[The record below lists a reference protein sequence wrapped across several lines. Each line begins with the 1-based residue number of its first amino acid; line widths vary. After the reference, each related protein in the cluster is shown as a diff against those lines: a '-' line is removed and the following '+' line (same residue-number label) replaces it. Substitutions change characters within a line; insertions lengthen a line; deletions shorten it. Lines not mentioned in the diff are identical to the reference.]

1 MMKTTPFWWEDA
13 PPEAGLTSA
22 PIEAPS
28 ALIVGAG
35 YTGLSAAITL
45 AEAGVGGVVV
55 IDAGRIGEGASSRN
69 GGQIGN
75 GAKFTLRQAE
85 RRFGADRARQIMA
98 DYDEAMPFLLD
109 RAKTLSSGFDLNLSG
124 AVTGAHTRAD
134 LAALQAWRAG
144 LPEAERASVT
154 IQDEA
159 GVGALIGTS
168 IYRGAMLQQGWGS
181 LHPAKYV
188 RALAQRARDLGVVI
202 HTGWRWLGGEA
213 GLARLAGPAG
223 EQVVLRPDMT
233 LMAVNG
239 YAGPEL
245 PWLRRRIVPVQSYMI
260 ATAPQPLDAMEALIP
275 NNRVVADTKHVLYYF
290 RRSPD
295 GSRMLFGGRARF
307 RTSTESQ
314 AAEGLR
320 GFMAHTF
327 PSLAGAEISHA
338 WLGNVSFAMDFCT
351 HLGRMPNGAYYSS
364 CYNGNGISMATYM
377 GHRIAEA
384 MLGRPGHD
392 RGVMHTRF
400 PALPAYDG
408 RPWFLP
414 LVGSWYRFQ
423 DKWARWRD

>member
-1 MMKTTPFWWEDA
+1 MKTTPFWWEDA
-13 PPEAGLTSA
+13 PPEQGLAS
-22 PIEAPS
+22 PPPESPS

-45 AEAGVGGVVV
+45 AEAGMSNIVV

-75 GAKFTLRQAE
+75 GAKFTLKQAE
-85 RRFGADRARQIMA
+85 RRFGPDRARQIME
-98 DYDEAMPFLLD
+98 DYDGAMPFLLD
-109 RAKTLSSGFDLNLSG
+109 RAKTLSDDFDLNLCG
-124 AVTGAHTRAD
+124 AVTGAHTRND
-134 LAALQAWRAG
+134 LASLTAWRAD
-144 LPEAERASVT
+144 LPQTERDRVT
-154 IQDEA
+154 IH
-159 GVGALIGTS
+159 GADQVNRLIQTD
-168 IYRGAMLQQGWGS
+168 IYRGAMLQEGWGA

-188 RALAQRARDLGVVI
+188 RALARRARELGVAI
-202 HTGWRWLGGEA
+202 HTGWRWIGGT
-213 GLARLAGPAG
+213 GGIARLQGPEG
-223 EQVVLRPDMT
+223 TVVLRPDMV
-233 LMAVNG
+233 LIAVNG

-260 ATAPQPLDAMEALIP
+260 ATAPQPFDAMEALIP
-275 NNRVVADTKHVLYYF
+275 GNRVVADTKHVLYYF

-295 GSRMLFGGRARF
+295 GTRMLFGGRARF
-307 RTSTESQ
+307 RSSTEVQS
-314 AAEGLR
+314 AEGLR
-320 GFMAHTF
+320 AFMAHTF
-327 PSLAGAEISHA
+327 PSLARAEISHS

-351 HLGRMPNGAYYSS
+351 HLGRMPDGAFYSS

-384 MLGRPGHD
+384 MLGRSGHD
-392 RGVMHTRF
+392 RGVMNTRF

-414 LVGSWYRFQ
+414 MVGSWYRFQ

>member
-1 MMKTTPFWWEDA
+1 MKTTPFWWEDA
-13 PPEAGLTSA
+13 PPEAGLA
-22 PIEAPS
+22 EAPPEAPA

-45 AEAGVGGVVV
+45 AEAGVSNIVV

-75 GAKFTLRQAE
+75 GAKFTLKQAE
-85 RRFGADRARQIMA
+85 RRFGAIRAREIMA
-98 DYDEAMPFLLD
+98 DYDGAMPFLLE
-109 RAKTLSSGFDLNLSG
+109 RAKTLSAPFDLNLSG
-124 AVTGAHTRAD
+124 AVTGAHTRKD
-134 LAALQAWRAG
+134 LAALETWRAG
-144 LPEAERASVT
+144 LPQAERDRVPIHAAD
-154 IQDEA
+154 Q
-159 GVGALIGTS
+159 VGALIQTD

-188 RALAQRARDLGVVI
+188 RALALRARDLGVAI
-202 HTGWRWLGGEA
+202 HTGWRWIGGA
-213 GLARLAGPAG
+213 GGIARLSGPEG
-223 EQVVLRPDMT
+223 EVVLRPDMT
-233 LMAVNG
+233 LIAVNG

-260 ATAPQPLDAMEALIP
+260 ATAPQPLEAMEALIP
-275 NNRVVADTKHVLYYF
+275 GNRVVADTKHVLYYF

-295 GSRMLFGGRARF
+295 GTRMLFGGRARF
-307 RTSTESQ
+307 RNSTEAQS
-314 AAEGLR
+314 ATGLR
-320 GFMAHTF
+320 AFMAHTF
-327 PSLAGAEISHA
+327 PSLANAEISHS

-351 HLGRMPNGAYYSS
+351 HLGRMPDGAYYSS

-384 MLGRPGHD
+384 MLGQPGHD
-392 RGVMHTRF
+392 RGVMNTRF